1 MKHSVRLFFLSL
13 IFSFCCSAYSA
24 TTTASGWTLGSMEFS
39 YKQQEKSDSKSKIT
53 QVLPQL
59 ILEQIA
65 DNSLRLISPQEDL
78 DRQLYELQTQRLSLF
93 LQLSK
98 ENKTRDALVL
108 SKDNPRA
115 LRKAI
120 IESEEKI
127 AEIKAKID
135 ENLLKKDEI
144 TKKYQK
150 KINPPKDDEKEEEKH
165 GFAQFPFPFFR
176 EEEDKPVS
184 ENVSLYK
191 NDSSALFS
199 PSDNAKNEGILS
211 YNFEKEVTN
220 AKING
225 LLTGDIL
232 IFGDYASVT
241 VNLYVFPGAK
251 CTGTVTEVGNTSD
264 LIAIAQSIVRNLT
277 PKIANSLPVRIRF
290 DIKPEEAA
298 QNAVVSV
305 DGVVI
310 PSKKDLIIDAGIHS
324 ITIGAKNYD
333 SQSITYQFSGE
344 ELFTVKT
351 TLKPLVSGTLNI
363 RLKKLKDGIF
373 YFNGNE
379 SAPVDGQ
386 NMYASASVNGKTI
399 LGKFTRT
406 EDNESAFILI
416 PESIAKDGS
425 NLLVNAKPYDR
436 AKNIDKR
443 RRRMYTAYSALI
455 CSLPATFFCVGNFN
469 SATNA
474 YNADRGTYD
483 NALSWQKR
491 AYASIGVSCVAGG
504 WFVFEMVRY
513 LFAAN
518 EVLPA
523 GAKIDK
529 SYKDGEIKNITSK

>member
-1 MKHSVRLFFLSL
+1 MKHSVRFFLLSL
-13 IFSFCCSAYSA
+13 IFSLCGFAYSA
-24 TTTASGWTLGSMEFS
+24 ATTASGWTLSSMEFS
-39 YKQQEKSDSKSKIT
+39 YKQQGKTDSKSKIT

-78 DRQLYELQTQRLSLF
+78 DRQLYELQTERLSLF

-144 TKKYQK
+144 TKKYEK
-150 KINPPKDDEKEEEKH
+150 KINPPEKEEKEEKH
-165 GFAQFPFPFFR
+165 GFAPFPFPFFHD
-176 EEEDKPVS
+176 EEDRPVS
-184 ENVSLYK
+184 ETVSLYK

-199 PSDNAKNEGILS
+199 PSENAKTEGISS
-211 YNFEKEVTN
+211 YTFEKEVTN

-264 LIAIAQSIVRNLT
+264 LIAIAQSVVRNLT
-277 PKIANSLPVRIRF
+277 PKIANSLPVKIRF

-298 QNAVVSV
+298 SNAVVSV

-310 PSKKDLIIDAGIHS
+310 SSKKELELIIDAGIHS
-324 ITIGAKNYD
+324 ITIGAKDYD
-333 SQSITYQFSGE
+333 SQSITYQFSGDD
-344 ELFTVKT
+344 LFTVRT
-351 TLKPLVSGTLNI
+351 TLKPLVSGKLNI

-379 SAPVDGQ
+379 NAHVDGE
-386 NMYASASVNGKTI
+386 NMYGEASVNGKTI

-416 PESIAKDGS
+416 PESIAKDG
-425 NLLVNAKPYDR
+425 NHLLVNAKPYDR

-455 CSLPATFFCVGNFN
+455 CSLPVTFFCVGNFN

-483 NALSWQKR
+483 DALKWQKR
-491 AYASIGVSCVAGG
+491 AYGSIGVSCVAGG

-523 GAKIDK
+523 SAKPDK
-529 SYKDGEIKNITSK
+529 SYKEDR